1 MSQNDVDAIERM
13 LGGKP
18 ASAPKPGKRPP
29 RQYAAEV
36 KDDSGVNDPNAKKQ
50 PSRRIFWPFPLM
62 AKNQF
67 FEVTNP
73 QHFQKARVAASAY
86 GTRNAKRFSCVVDDN
101 TGHLIVRRIE

>member
-67 FEVTNP
+67 FECNDPVGLFFIQT
-73 QHFQKARVAASAY
+73 QSYLYCLVLLILKA
-86 GTRNAKRFSCVVDDN
+86 
-101 TGHLIVRRIE
+101 LE